1 MVEIEKHLQQTKVF
15 GGVKGDTWSPSDT
28 PFLQE
33 GKTSTYKIP
42 IPFSKLCQGLN
53 SLYWAIPPLVG
64 NAYDKYINLY
74 FFGWWRSVRK
84 PIVRPDPTT
93 GSVLFKSD
101 AVDHLTQLAPLF
113 EPTKLWSPSKDVL
126 CLQWRRHHQ
135 TQNKQHCFF
144 KGNPKPTTKLPTTK
158 LFASKTGMVSMI
170 PGLQEWFFFGNILGW
185 LQ

>member
-1 MVEIEKHLQQTKVF
+1 MGINKHIYLLIYHSNQPFMKLGFVIKVLGKRKTYSPNGGSMVMNPMVESRKTLATNKHF
-15 GGVKGDTWSPSDT
+15 GRCERILKGYTWRPYDT

-33 GKTSTYKIP
+33 GKASTYKIP

-53 SLYWAIPPLVG
+53 SIYWAIPPLIG

-93 GSVLFKSD
+93 GSVLIKSD

-113 EPTKLWSPSKDVL
+113 EPVYSDVDIVSP
-126 CLQWRRHHQ
+126 
-135 TQNKQHCFF
+135 
-144 KGNPKPTTKLPTTK
+144 NPK
-158 LFASKTGMVSMI
+158 
-170 PGLQEWFFFGNILGW
+170 
-185 LQ
+185 